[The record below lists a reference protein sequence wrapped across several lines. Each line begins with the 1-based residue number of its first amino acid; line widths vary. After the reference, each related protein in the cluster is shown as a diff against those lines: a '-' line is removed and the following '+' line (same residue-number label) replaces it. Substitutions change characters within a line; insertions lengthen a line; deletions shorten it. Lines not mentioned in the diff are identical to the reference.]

1 MIDAITANITANTD
15 ALKPLMEK
23 NAIQTEV
30 VKLEQLKKEEEKRL
44 TTIAEKDRSTDK
56 TTQRKYCE
64 SKLCNK

>member
-30 VKLEQLKKEEEKRL
+30 VKLEQLKKEEEKTAHNNSR
-44 TTIAEKDRSTDK
+44 EGSTDK
-56 TTQRKYCE
+56 TIQRKHCE